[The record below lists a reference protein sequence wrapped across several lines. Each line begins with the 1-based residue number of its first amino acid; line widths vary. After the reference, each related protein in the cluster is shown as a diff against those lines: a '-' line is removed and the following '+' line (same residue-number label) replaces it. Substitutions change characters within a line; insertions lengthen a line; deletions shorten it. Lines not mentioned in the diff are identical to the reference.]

1 MINQNI
7 LNILKSSFQD
17 PSYSVIITDFQQP
30 EFCNKNQLQM
40 IVQQFNPNLEK
51 IIENNERVIEELK
64 KILEENDIEVPES
77 LYALKINSCIE
88 KTFTINS
95 ELGFNKKDSLFI
107 SQLSGSIE
115 TEEEKNI
122 RSSIVK
128 GKIKNKKIIIE
139 KKDVPNYLNLSKFR
153 IKEESLYITVPKK
166 FETIE
171 LLINNELINTEI
183 NQKNQII
190 VPLDDIIDSE
200 ISFKISYTLYNDLT
214 SQKAESIV
222 TELQKEIEISFNNEY
237 KKIPSVILTIDKD
250 NKLYSGY
257 SLDFEQDEN
266 LNYIGVKISFEN
278 LKRKKE
284 YGDINITIIGE
295 PNA

>member
-95 ELGFNKKDSLFI
+95 ELGFNKKDSFI
-107 SQLSGSIE
+107 
-115 TEEEKNI
+115 
-122 RSSIVK
+122 
-128 GKIKNKKIIIE
+128 KI
-139 KKDVPNYLNLSKFR
+139 Y
-153 IKEESLYITVPKK
+153 
-166 FETIE
+166 
-171 LLINNELINTEI
+171 
-183 NQKNQII
+183 
-190 VPLDDIIDSE
+190 
-200 ISFKISYTLYNDLT
+200 
-214 SQKAESIV
+214 
-222 TELQKEIEISFNNEY
+222 
-237 KKIPSVILTIDKD
+237 
-250 NKLYSGY
+250 
-257 SLDFEQDEN
+257 
-266 LNYIGVKISFEN
+266 
-278 LKRKKE
+278 
-284 YGDINITIIGE
+284 
-295 PNA
+295 